1 MEKVRHQDS
10 DSLAL
15 LELWTLGTSTRSASE
30 FMRLLRIY
38 RVETVADVRYFP
50 GSRRFP
56 HFTKEALRE
65 SLEENGFHY
74 VWLGET
80 LGGYRKGGYE
90 EHMKT
95 PPFREGIEALC
106 KVAASSRT
114 AIVCAEV
121 LPWRCHRRHIAR
133 AMEERG
139 WQVTHI
145 LNAEKTWNPD
155 SASRPGKQIEAI
167 L

>member
-1 MEKVRHQDS
+1 MPEI
-10 DSLAL
+10 
-15 LELWTLGTSTRSASE
+15 WTLGTSTRTIHE
-30 FMRLLRIY
+30 FMQVLQAFG
-38 RVETVADVRYFP
+38 VETVADVRHFP
-50 GSRRFP
+50 ESRRFP
-56 HFTKEALRE
+56 HFTREPLRE

-95 PPFREGIEALC
+95 PAFLEGIEALC
-106 KVAASSRT
+106 KVAAASKT

-121 LPWRCHRRHIAR
+121 LPWKCHRRHIAR
-133 AMEERG
+133 AMEARR

-145 LNAEKTWNPD
+145 LSARKTWNPD
-155 SASRPGKQIEAI
+155 SALKPGNQLEAFQPSSAEK
-167 L
+167 